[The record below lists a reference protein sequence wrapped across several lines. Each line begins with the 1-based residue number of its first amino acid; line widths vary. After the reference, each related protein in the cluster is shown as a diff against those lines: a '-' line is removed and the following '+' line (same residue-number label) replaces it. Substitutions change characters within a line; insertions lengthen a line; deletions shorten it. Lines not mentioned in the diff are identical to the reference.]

1 MLLGNTTGRPV
12 TFRLPGSYRLR
23 PTFPCRSA
31 RCWFCNSLKGPAPLL
46 VGPTTPARQPRRGI
60 TPHRFRLIPV
70 RSPLL
75 RESRLLSLPR
85 PTEMYQFERFPPQA
99 LWIQTWVTGHD
110 PGRVSPF
117 GHPRISALLAAP
129 RGFSQPHASFIG
141 SWRQGIHRGPFV
153 TWPRCSRS
161 LSSSQGPHEA
171 AILRTVRS
179 VRRART
185 LRTEQRAASVDPLG
199 PGSLAG
205 PQTASGR
212 SADGIASDQ
221 PGAWLVRGREPIPAR
236 GRAGVANAP

>member
-1 MLLGNTTGRPV
+1 MLLGNTAGRSV

-31 RCWFCNSLKGPAPLL
+31 RCELSHSLKGPAPLL
-46 VGPTTPARQPRRGI
+46 AGPTTPARQPRRGV

-75 RESRLLSLPR
+75 RESRLLSLPH
-85 PTEMYQFERFPPQA
+85 PTEMYQFGRFPPQA

-141 SWRQGIHRGPFV
+141 SWRQGIHRRPFV

-161 LSSSQGPHEA
+161 LWSSQGPRERRA
-171 AILRTVRS
+171 SVAPRSTQGLAPSGPNSVPRRDRRS
-179 VRRART
+179 VRVPWT
-185 LRTEQRAASVDPLG
+185 
-199 PGSLAG
+199 G
-205 PQTASGR
+205 PQTASRRARRNNQR
-212 SADGIASDQ
+212 STWSF
-221 PGAWLVRGREPIPAR
+221 R
-236 GRAGVANAP
+236 